1 MRGSILAAVA
11 VLLCACATSP
21 DGSAPPAKVLATDHW
36 VQSVSALDGAPLKVY
51 LREKHAPGLDLRAAA
66 ASRKVVLLAHG
77 AGTPAS
83 VAFDLQV
90 ARNAGPTYSLMDHL
104 AAEGYDVFALDYQN
118 YGRSEKHSCGLC
130 VTTDKAARDLQA
142 AVDYIRQLRGVE
154 RVHLLGWSWGSN
166 VVAHYAAA
174 NADKVAR
181 MVMFAPPM
189 WTGPRATVPK
199 EQFRKVTPANSRNLF
214 EGPASDPAAVEAWVA
229 AVDQWGA
236 TAPNGVLLD
245 LNSRMPLNDPK
256 SIRVPT
262 MLVYGDL
269 DRVTKIDE
277 PNLPVFF
284 TALPNN
290 DKKLSIIPGAGH
302 AMVVQKPRM
311 RFYREV
317 ADWFRAE

>member
-1 MRGSILAAVA
+1 MKSLLLGMAAAV
-11 VLLCACATSP
+11 LCACAVSP
-21 DGSAPPAKVLATDHW
+21 DEPTAFARVVSADHW
-36 VQSVSALDGAPLKVY
+36 VQGVSAIDGAPIKLY
-51 LREKHAPGLDLRAAA
+51 MREKHASGLDLPAAA
-66 ASRKVVLLAHG
+66 ARRKVVLLAHG
-77 AGTPAS
+77 AGTPSS

-90 ARNAGPTYSLMDHL
+90 AGNAGPTYSLMDYL

-118 YGRSEKHSCGLC
+118 YGRSDKHSCGLC

-142 AVDYIRQLRGVE
+142 AVEYVRQLRGVE
-154 RVHLLGWSWGSN
+154 RVHLLCWSWGSS
-166 VVAHYAAA
+166 VVGQYAAA
-174 NADKVAR
+174 HPDKVGR

-189 WTGPRATVPK
+189 WTGSRRGVPK
-199 EQFRKVTPANSRNLF
+199 EEFRSVTPANSRNLF

-229 AVDQWGA
+229 AVEKWGA
-236 TAPNGVLLD
+236 RAPNGVLVD

-256 SIRVPT
+256 AIRVPT

-302 AMVVQKPRM
+302 GMVVQKPRM

-317 ADWFRAE
+317 ADWFRAD